1 MPHSTRE
8 YLLRFA
14 DQAKNDLERASSNLQ
29 TMAEIYGEQKP
40 DHAHFLLALVTA
52 LARLYELLD
61 EFRKNRM

>member
-1 MPHSTRE
+1 MPRSTRE

-29 TMAEIYGEQKP
+29 TMAGIYGDRKP
-40 DHAHFLLALVTA
+40 EHKAFLLMLVTL
-52 LARLYELLD
+52 LARVYELLD